1 MGQQPLVIIPN
12 KGLGFLLLG
21 ASVHDVLIRLKA
33 QPQLYPIIDISY
45 SPPSPLVEPII
56 LTLPQNGLRLRF
68 DGPDQR
74 LRLIEVLDFTKVPLS
89 YRNLDVVKLP
99 DQQDSSISNKPTGPG
114 FRYAYQRI
122 FGPTFPGEY
131 IPPAPG
137 STYGTYVLSYPGLAL
152 SFPLHPSAWSPG
164 CDFVKTLEGQN
175 IQSLAIFNGSS
186 WKDARQDLYTQE
198 CTQPRSL
205 AANGKGRHDNPEE
218 IECIKICGNGRLELQ
233 RGSTPPFQITLSQTT
248 PQELV
253 AELGPPDAIYRKNDR
268 RLSIHK
274 TRAGSQANRRPVVS
288 NSPARHDGYSDTDR
302 SSVIT
307 SADDSDSEESPRGP
321 NGTGS
326 EFSSDCFYN
335 YFSHGFDVFISYPA
349 GPSVPLRPLDSGA
362 EDQMKEVNA
371 GHLVATKILLH
382 GNVPGSYPFNRYR
395 RCRWVLDPEQIVNE
409 QGLSLSSETSFTQLS
424 ETLRDVW
431 NSTYKTKEEER
442 SVQRGMVLN
451 RGWGDSPGSSCELL
465 GGWEESADLPKRGRG
480 GGTVDNEPG
489 LGNTELFGFP
499 GLLFEVLKND
509 CISCVTV
516 Y

>member
-1 MGQQPLVIIPN
+1 MAA
-12 KGLGFLLLG
+12 LGG
-21 ASVHDVLIRLKA
+21 PKA
-33 QPQLYPIIDISY
+33 QN
-45 SPPSPLVEPII
+45 V
-56 LTLPQNGLRLRF
+56 
-68 DGPDQR
+68 
-74 LRLIEVLDFTKVPLS
+74 
-89 YRNLDVVKLP
+89 
-99 DQQDSSISNKPTGPG
+99 
-114 FRYAYQRI
+114 
-122 FGPTFPGEY
+122 
-131 IPPAPG
+131 
-137 STYGTYVLSYPGLAL
+137 
-152 SFPLHPSAWSPG
+152 
-164 CDFVKTLEGQN
+164 
-175 IQSLAIFNGSS
+175 QSLAIFTGSS
-186 WKDARQDLYTQE
+186 WKDARQELYTRE

-218 IECIKICGNGRLELQ
+218 IECVKICGNGRLELQ
-233 RGSTPPFQITLSQTT
+233 RGSAQPFQIILSQTT

-274 TRAGSQANRRPVVS
+274 TRAGSQANRRPIIS

-307 SADDSDSEESPRGP
+307 SADDSDSEESPRGA
-321 NGTGS
+321 NGSGG

-349 GPSVPLRPLDSGA
+349 GPSVPLRPLNPSA
-362 EDQMKEVNA
+362 EDPTKELNA
-371 GHLVATKILLH
+371 SHLVATKILLH

-395 RCRWVLDPEQIVNE
+395 RCRWVIDPEQIVDE
-409 QGLSLSSETSFTQLS
+409 DGSSLDSETLFADLS

-431 NSTYKTKEEER
+431 KSTYKSEEEER

-480 GGTVDNEPG
+480 GGGASVDNEPG

-509 CISCVTV
+509 CVSCVTV